1 MKYIK
6 LLSLLVAVLFLGAC
20 SDDDVKKNSAAD
32 VTVSMGTATISPRE
46 SAGIVTLPI
55 KVEGPTNGMVSLTV
69 ETREVGSNPAVDGTN
84 YYVTT
89 KKINITGSEGYVELE
104 MVDDDEINDPRSFEV
119 TIVKVEHAKLN
130 EAAKTTSVVI
140 RDNDHE
146 PYDRLQG
153 TWTLTYKN
161 YDGAVQRQ
169 KVTITGADSPS
180 EYIYNKL
187 LYLEGMLLDK
197 SKAHLSFNFDTANN
211 TCYVSFTNFMKY
223 NWVTGF
229 KLPSFSDPIDI
240 KLCRLEGDYVSQSPV
255 EGVVQADFKT
265 IKFEEGAT
273 IAAVFTDPKDSKNL
287 YPFETMSDIVLT
299 KE

>member
-46 SAGIVTLPI
+46 SAGIVSLPI
-55 KVEGPTNGMVSLTV
+55 KVEGPTNGMVSVTV
-69 ETREVGSNPAVDGTN
+69 ETREVGSNPAVENTH

-104 MVDDDEINDPRSFEV
+104 MVDNEEINDPRTFEV

-130 EAAKTTSVVI
+130 EAAKTTTVEI

-153 TWTLTYKN
+153 TWTMTYKDYN
-161 YDGAVQRQ
+161 GAVQTQ
-169 KVTITGADSPS
+169 KVTITGADDPS

-187 LYLEGMLLDK
+187 LYVEDILLEK
-197 SKAHLSFNFDTANN
+197 SKAQLSFNYDSANN

-223 NWVTGF
+223 NWYTGLELQGIS
-229 KLPSFSDPIDI
+229 KPVDI
-240 KLCRLEGDYVSQSPV
+240 LLGRLEGNSISHSPV
-255 EGVVQADFKT
+255 EGEVQDDFKT
-265 IKFEEGAT
+265 IKFESGAT
-273 IAAVFTDPKDSKNL
+273 IGFIFTNPDTGGLSL
-287 YPFETMSDIVLT
+287 IETMSDIVLT

>member
-69 ETREVGSNPAVDGTN
+69 ETREVGSNPAVENTN

-146 PYDRLQG
+146 LYDRLQG

-169 KVTITGADSPS
+169 KVTITGADDPS

-187 LYLEGMLLDK
+187 LYVEGMLLDK

-229 KLPSFSDPIDI
+229 KHPSFSDPIDI
-240 KLCRLEGDYVSQSPV
+240 KLGRLEGNSISQSPV

-273 IAAVFTDPKDSKNL
+273 IAAIFTNPKDGKLNL
-287 YPFETMSDIVLT
+287 IETMSDIVLT

>member
-46 SAGIVTLPI
+46 SAGIVSLPI
-55 KVEGPTNGMVSLTV
+55 KVEGPTNGMVTLTV
-69 ETREVGSNPAVDGTN
+69 ETREVGSNPAVENTN

-169 KVTITGADSPS
+169 KVTITGADDPS

-187 LYLEGMLLDK
+187 LYVEGMLLDK
-197 SKAHLSFNFDTANN
+197 SKAYLSFNFDTANN

-229 KLPSFSDPIDI
+229 KHPSFSDPIDI
-240 KLCRLEGDYVSQSPV
+240 KLGRLEGNSISQSPV

-273 IAAVFTDPKDSKNL
+273 IAAIFTNPKDDKLNL
-287 YPFETMSDIVLT
+287 IETMSDIVLT

>member
-46 SAGIVTLPI
+46 SAGIVSLPI
-55 KVEGPTNGMVSLTV
+55 KVEGPTNGMVSVTV
-69 ETREVGSNPAVDGTN
+69 ETREVGSNPAVENTH

-104 MVDDDEINDPRSFEV
+104 MVDNEEINDPRTFEV

-130 EAAKTTSVVI
+130 EAAKTTTVEI

-153 TWTLTYKN
+153 TWTMTYKD
-161 YDGAVQRQ
+161 YGGAVQTQ
-169 KVTITGADSPS
+169 KVTITGADDPS

-187 LYLEGMLLDK
+187 LYVEDILLEK
-197 SKAHLSFNFDTANN
+197 SKAQLSFNYDSANN

-223 NWVTGF
+223 NWYTGLELQGIS
-229 KLPSFSDPIDI
+229 KPVDI
-240 KLCRLEGDYVSQSPV
+240 LLGRLEGNNISQSPV
-255 EGVVQADFKT
+255 EGEVQDDFKT
-265 IKFEEGAT
+265 IKFESGAT
-273 IAAVFTDPKDSKNL
+273 IGFIFTNPDTGGLSL
-287 YPFETMSDIVLT
+287 IETMSDIVLT

>member
-32 VTVSMGTATISPRE
+32 VTVSMGTASISPRE

-69 ETREVGSNPAVDGTN
+69 ETREVGSNPAVDGSN

-169 KVTITGADSPS
+169 KVTITGADDPS

-187 LYLEGMLLDK
+187 LYVEGMLLDK

-229 KLPSFSDPIDI
+229 KHPSFSDPIDI
-240 KLCRLEGDYVSQSPV
+240 KLGRLEGNSISQSPV

-273 IAAVFTDPKDSKNL
+273 IAAIFTNPKDGKLNL
-287 YPFETMSDIVLT
+287 IETMSDIVLT

>member
-46 SAGIVTLPI
+46 SAGIVSLPI
-55 KVEGPTNGMVSLTV
+55 KVEGPTNGMVTLTV

-104 MVDDDEINDPRSFEV
+104 MVDDDEINDPRTFEV

-161 YDGAVQRQ
+161 YDGAVQMQ
-169 KVTITGADSPS
+169 KVTITGADDPS

-187 LYLEGMLLDK
+187 LYVEGMLLEK

-229 KLPSFSDPIDI
+229 KHPSFSDPIDI
-240 KLCRLEGDYVSQSPV
+240 KLGRLEGQQISQSPV

-273 IAAVFTDPKDSKNL
+273 IAAIFTNPKDGKLNL
-287 YPFETMSDIVLT
+287 IETMSDIVLT

>member
-32 VTVSMGTATISPRE
+32 VTVSMGTASISPRE
-46 SAGIVTLPI
+46 SAGVVSLPI
-55 KVEGPTNGMVSLTV
+55 KVEGPTNGMVTLTV
-69 ETREVGSNPAVDGTN
+69 ETREVGSNPAVENTN

-104 MVDDDEINDPRSFEV
+104 MVDDDEINDPRTFEV

-130 EAAKTTSVVI
+130 EAAKTTTVEI

-169 KVTITGADSPS
+169 KVTITGADDPS
-180 EYIYNKL
+180 QYIYNKL

-197 SKAHLSFNFDTANN
+197 SKAQLSFNFDSANN

-223 NWVTGF
+223 NWITG
-229 KLPSFSDPIDI
+229 LELQGISQPVDI
-240 KLCRLEGDYVSQSPV
+240 KLGRLEGNSISESPV
-255 EGVVQADFKT
+255 EGVVQEDFKT

-273 IAAVFTDPKDSKNL
+273 IACLFTDPASGQL
-287 YPFETMSDIVLT
+287 RLIEAISDIVLT

>member
-32 VTVSMGTATISPRE
+32 VTVSMGEATFSPRE
-46 SAGIVTLPI
+46 SAGVVSLPI
-55 KVEGPTNGMVSLTV
+55 KVEGPTNGMVTLTV
-69 ETREVGSNPAVDGTN
+69 ETREVGSNPAVENTN

-104 MVDDDEINDPRSFEV
+104 MVDDDEINDPRTFEV

-169 KVTITGADSPS
+169 KVTITGADDPS

-187 LYLEGMLLDK
+187 LYVEGMLLDK

-229 KLPSFSDPIDI
+229 KHPSFSDPIDI
-240 KLCRLEGDYVSQSPV
+240 KLGRLEGQQISQSPV

-273 IAAVFTDPKDSKNL
+273 IAAIFTNPKDGKLNL
-287 YPFETMSDIVLT
+287 IETMSDIVLT

>member
-46 SAGIVTLPI
+46 SAGIVSLPI
-55 KVEGPTNGMVSLTV
+55 KVEGPTNGMVTLTV
-69 ETREVGSNPAVDGTN
+69 ETREVGSNPAVENTN

-146 PYDRLQG
+146 PYYRLQG

-169 KVTITGADSPS
+169 KVTITGADDPS

-229 KLPSFSDPIDI
+229 KHPSFSDPIDI
-240 KLCRLEGDYVSQSPV
+240 KLGRLEGQQISQSPI

-273 IAAVFTDPKDSKNL
+273 IAAIFTNPKDGRLNL
-287 YPFETMSDIVLT
+287 IETMSDIVLT

>member
-46 SAGIVTLPI
+46 SAGIVSLPI
-55 KVEGPTNGMVSLTV
+55 KVEGPTNGMVTLTV
-69 ETREVGSNPAVDGTN
+69 ETREVGSNPAVENTN

-169 KVTITGADSPS
+169 KVTITGADDPS

-223 NWVTGF
+223 NWITG
-229 KLPSFSDPIDI
+229 LELQGISQPVDI
-240 KLCRLEGDYVSQSPV
+240 KLGRLEGNSISESPV
-255 EGVVQADFKT
+255 EGVVQEDFKT

-273 IAAVFTDPKDSKNL
+273 IACLFTDPASGQL
-287 YPFETMSDIVLT
+287 RLIETISDIVLT

>member
-46 SAGIVTLPI
+46 SAGVVSLPI
-55 KVEGPTNGMVSLTV
+55 KVEGPTNGMVTLTV
-69 ETREVGSNPAVDGTN
+69 ETREVGSNPAVENTN

-104 MVDDDEINDPRSFEV
+104 MVDDDEINDPRTFEV

-130 EAAKTTSVVI
+130 EAAKTTTVEI

-153 TWTLTYKN
+153 TWTMTYKN

-169 KVTITGADSPS
+169 KVTITGADDPS
-180 EYIYNKL
+180 QYIYNKL
-187 LYLEGMLLDK
+187 LYLEGMLLEK
-197 SKAHLSFNFDTANN
+197 SKAQLSFNFDSANN

-223 NWVTGF
+223 NWITG
-229 KLPSFSDPIDI
+229 LELQGISQPVDI
-240 KLCRLEGDYVSQSPV
+240 KLGRLEGISISESPV
-255 EGVVQADFKT
+255 EGVVQEDFKT

-273 IAAVFTDPKDSKNL
+273 IACLFTDPASGQL
-287 YPFETMSDIVLT
+287 MLIEAISDIVLT

>member
-32 VTVSMGTATISPRE
+32 VTVSMGTATISLRE
-46 SAGIVTLPI
+46 SAGVVSLPI

-69 ETREVGSNPAVDGTN
+69 ETREVGSNPAVENTH

-104 MVDDDEINDPRSFEV
+104 MVDDDEINDPRTFEV

-130 EAAKTTSVVI
+130 EAAKTTTVEI

-153 TWTLTYKN
+153 TWTMTYKN

-169 KVTITGADSPS
+169 KVTITGADDPS
-180 EYIYNKL
+180 QYIYNKL
-187 LYLEGMLLDK
+187 LYLEGMLLEK
-197 SKAHLSFNFDTANN
+197 SKAQLSFNFDSANN

-223 NWVTGF
+223 NWITG
-229 KLPSFSDPIDI
+229 LELQGLSQPVDI
-240 KLCRLEGDYVSQSPV
+240 KLGRLEGQSISQSPV
-255 EGVVQADFKT
+255 EGVVQEDFKT

-273 IAAVFTDPKDSKNL
+273 IACLFTDPASGQLRLIEKI
-287 YPFETMSDIVLT
+287 SDIVLT

>member
-46 SAGIVTLPI
+46 SAGVVSLPI
-55 KVEGPTNGMVSLTV
+55 KVEGPTNGMVSVTV
-69 ETREVGSNPAVDGTN
+69 ETREVGSNPAVENTN

-104 MVDDDEINDPRSFEV
+104 MVDDDEINDPRTFEV

-130 EAAKTTSVVI
+130 EAAKTTTVEI

-153 TWTLTYKN
+153 TWTMTYKN

-169 KVTITGADSPS
+169 KVTITGADDPS
-180 EYIYNKL
+180 QYIYNKL
-187 LYLEGMLLDK
+187 LYLEGMLLEK
-197 SKAHLSFNFDTANN
+197 SKAQLSFNFDTANN

-223 NWVTGF
+223 NWITG
-229 KLPSFSDPIDI
+229 LELQGISQPVDI
-240 KLCRLEGDYVSQSPV
+240 KLGRLEGNSISESPV
-255 EGVVQADFKT
+255 EGVVQEDFKT

-273 IAAVFTDPKDSKNL
+273 IACLFTDPASGQL
-287 YPFETMSDIVLT
+287 GLIETISDIVLT

>member
-169 KVTITGADSPS
+169 KVTITGADDPS

-187 LYLEGMLLDK
+187 LYVEGMLLDK

-229 KLPSFSDPIDI
+229 KHPSFSDPIDI
-240 KLCRLEGDYVSQSPV
+240 KLGRFEGNSISQSPV

-273 IAAVFTDPKDSKNL
+273 IAAIFTNPKDGYLNL
-287 YPFETMSDIVLT
+287 IETMSDIVLT

>member
-32 VTVSMGTATISPRE
+32 VTVSMGTAAISPRE
-46 SAGIVTLPI
+46 SAGIVSLPI
-55 KVEGPTNGMVSLTV
+55 KVEGPTNGMVSVTV
-69 ETREVGSNPAVDGTN
+69 ETREVGSNPAVENTH

-104 MVDDDEINDPRSFEV
+104 MVDNEEINDPRTFEV

-130 EAAKTTSVVI
+130 EAAKTTTVEI

-153 TWTLTYKN
+153 TWTMTYKDYN
-161 YDGAVQRQ
+161 GAVQTQ
-169 KVTITGADSPS
+169 KVTITGADDPS

-187 LYLEGMLLDK
+187 LYVEDILLEK
-197 SKAHLSFNFDTANN
+197 SKAQLSFNYDSANN

-223 NWVTGF
+223 NWYTGLELQGIS
-229 KLPSFSDPIDI
+229 KPVDI
-240 KLCRLEGDYVSQSPV
+240 LLGRLEGNNISQSPV
-255 EGVVQADFKT
+255 EGEVQDDFKT
-265 IKFEEGAT
+265 IKFESGAT
-273 IAAVFTDPKDSKNL
+273 IGFIFTNPDTGGLSL
-287 YPFETMSDIVLT
+287 IEVMSDIVLT

>member
-46 SAGIVTLPI
+46 SAGIVSLPI
-55 KVEGPTNGMVSLTV
+55 KVEGPTNGMVTLTV
-69 ETREVGSNPAVDGTN
+69 ETREVGSNPAVENTN

-169 KVTITGADSPS
+169 KVTITGADDPS

-187 LYLEGMLLDK
+187 LYVEGMLLDK

-229 KLPSFSDPIDI
+229 KHPSFSDPIDI
-240 KLCRLEGDYVSQSPV
+240 KLGRLEGNSISQSPV

-273 IAAVFTDPKDSKNL
+273 IAAIFTNPKDGKL
-287 YPFETMSDIVLT
+287 YLIETMSDIVLT

>member
-69 ETREVGSNPAVDGTN
+69 ETREVGSNPAVVGTN

-104 MVDDDEINDPRSFEV
+104 MVDDDEINDPRTFEV

-169 KVTITGADSPS
+169 KVTITGADDPS

-187 LYLEGMLLDK
+187 LYVEGMLLDK

-229 KLPSFSDPIDI
+229 KHPSFSDPIDI
-240 KLCRLEGDYVSQSPV
+240 KLGRLEGNYISQSPV

-273 IAAVFTDPKDSKNL
+273 IAAIFTNPKDGQLNL
-287 YPFETMSDIVLT
+287 IETMSDIVLT
-299 KE
+299 NE

>member
-46 SAGIVTLPI
+46 SAGIVSLPI
-55 KVEGPTNGMVSLTV
+55 KVEGPTNGMVSVTV
-69 ETREVGSNPAVDGTN
+69 ETRVVGSNPAVENTH

-104 MVDDDEINDPRSFEV
+104 MVDNEEINDPRTFEV

-130 EAAKTTSVVI
+130 EAAKTTTVEI

-153 TWTLTYKN
+153 TWTMTYKDHN
-161 YDGAVQRQ
+161 GAVQTQ
-169 KVTITGADSPS
+169 KVTITGADDPS

-187 LYLEGMLLDK
+187 LYVEGILLEK
-197 SKAHLSFNFDTANN
+197 SKAQLSFNYDSANN

-223 NWVTGF
+223 NWYTDLELQGISQPV
-229 KLPSFSDPIDI
+229 DI
-240 KLCRLEGDYVSQSPV
+240 KLGRLEGNYISESPV
-255 EGVVQADFKT
+255 EGVVQEDFKT

-273 IAAVFTDPKDSKNL
+273 IGFIFTDPASGQL
-287 YPFETMSDIVLT
+287 RLIEAISDIVLT

>member
-46 SAGIVTLPI
+46 SAGIVSLPI
-55 KVEGPTNGMVSLTV
+55 KVEGPTNGMVTLTV
-69 ETREVGSNPAVDGTN
+69 ETREVGSNPAVENTN

-140 RDNDHE
+140 RDNDRE

-169 KVTITGADSPS
+169 KVTITGADDPS

-187 LYLEGMLLDK
+187 LYVEGMLLDK

-229 KLPSFSDPIDI
+229 KHPSFSDPIDI
-240 KLCRLEGDYVSQSPV
+240 KLGRLEGNSISQSPV

-273 IAAVFTDPKDSKNL
+273 IAAIFTNPKDGKLNL
-287 YPFETMSDIVLT
+287 IETMSDIVLT

>member
-46 SAGIVTLPI
+46 SAGIVSLPI
-55 KVEGPTNGMVSLTV
+55 KVEGPTNGMVTVTV
-69 ETREVGSNPAVDGTN
+69 ETREVGSNPAVENTH

-104 MVDDDEINDPRSFEV
+104 MVDNEEINDPRTFEV

-130 EAAKTTSVVI
+130 EAAKTTTVEI

-153 TWTLTYKN
+153 TWTMTYKDYN
-161 YDGAVQRQ
+161 GAVQTQ
-169 KVTITGADSPS
+169 KVTITGADDPS

-187 LYLEGMLLDK
+187 LYVEDILLEK
-197 SKAHLSFNFDTANN
+197 SKAQLSFNYDSANN

-223 NWVTGF
+223 NWYTDLELQGISQPV
-229 KLPSFSDPIDI
+229 DI
-240 KLCRLEGDYVSQSPV
+240 KLGRLEGNYISESPV
-255 EGVVQADFKT
+255 EGVVQEDFKT

-273 IAAVFTDPKDSKNL
+273 IACLFTDPASGQL
-287 YPFETMSDIVLT
+287 RLIEAISDIVLT

>member
-46 SAGIVTLPI
+46 SAGIVSLPI
-55 KVEGPTNGMVSLTV
+55 KVEGPTNGMVSVTV
-69 ETREVGSNPAVDGTN
+69 ETREVGSNPAVENTH

-104 MVDDDEINDPRSFEV
+104 MVDNEEINDPRTFEV

-130 EAAKTTSVVI
+130 EAAKTTTIEI

-153 TWTLTYKN
+153 TWTMTYKDYN
-161 YDGAVQRQ
+161 GAVQTQ
-169 KVTITGADSPS
+169 KVTITGADDPS

-187 LYLEGMLLDK
+187 LYVEDILLEK
-197 SKAHLSFNFDTANN
+197 SKAQLSFNYDSANN

-223 NWVTGF
+223 NWYTGLELQGIS
-229 KLPSFSDPIDI
+229 KPVDI
-240 KLCRLEGDYVSQSPV
+240 LLGRLEGNNISQSPV
-255 EGVVQADFKT
+255 EGEVQDDFKT
-265 IKFEEGAT
+265 IKFESGAT
-273 IAAVFTDPKDSKNL
+273 IGFIFTNPDTGGLSL
-287 YPFETMSDIVLT
+287 IETMSDIVLT

>member
-46 SAGIVTLPI
+46 SAGIVSLPI
-55 KVEGPTNGMVSLTV
+55 KVEGPTNGMVSVTV
-69 ETREVGSNPAVDGTN
+69 ETREVGSNPAVENTH

-104 MVDDDEINDPRSFEV
+104 MVDNEEINDPRTFEV

-130 EAAKTTSVVI
+130 EAAKTTTVEI

-153 TWTLTYKN
+153 TWTMTYKDYN
-161 YDGAVQRQ
+161 GAVQTQ
-169 KVTITGADSPS
+169 KVTITGADDPS

-187 LYLEGMLLDK
+187 LYVEDILLEK
-197 SKAHLSFNFDTANN
+197 SKAQLSFNYDSANN

-223 NWVTGF
+223 NWYTGLELQGIS
-229 KLPSFSDPIDI
+229 KPVDI
-240 KLCRLEGDYVSQSPV
+240 LLGRLEGNNISQSPV
-255 EGVVQADFKT
+255 EGEVQDDFKT

-273 IAAVFTDPKDSKNL
+273 IAALFTNPDNGQLML
-287 YPFETMSDIVLT
+287 YGAMSDIVLT

>member
-32 VTVSMGTATISPRE
+32 VTVSMGEATISPRE
-46 SAGIVTLPI
+46 SAGIVSLPI
-55 KVEGPTNGMVSLTV
+55 KVEGPTNGMVSVTV
-69 ETREVGSNPAVDGTN
+69 ETREVGSNPAVENTH

-104 MVDDDEINDPRSFEV
+104 MVDNEEINDQRTFEV

-130 EAAKTTSVVI
+130 EAAKTTTVEI

-153 TWTLTYKN
+153 TWTMTYKDYN
-161 YDGAVQRQ
+161 GAVQTQ
-169 KVTITGADSPS
+169 KVTITGADDPS

-187 LYLEGMLLDK
+187 LYVEDILLEK
-197 SKAHLSFNFDTANN
+197 SKAQLSFNYDSANN

-223 NWVTGF
+223 NWYTGLELQGIS
-229 KLPSFSDPIDI
+229 KPVDI
-240 KLCRLEGDYVSQSPV
+240 LLGRLEGNNISQSPV
-255 EGVVQADFKT
+255 EGEVQDDFKT
-265 IKFEEGAT
+265 IKFESGAT
-273 IAAVFTDPKDSKNL
+273 IGFIFTNPDTGGLSL
-287 YPFETMSDIVLT
+287 IETMSDIVLT

>member
-46 SAGIVTLPI
+46 SAGIVSLPI
-55 KVEGPTNGMVSLTV
+55 KVEGPTNGMVTLTV
-69 ETREVGSNPAVDGTN
+69 ETREVGSNPAVENTN

-169 KVTITGADSPS
+169 KVTITGADDPS

-229 KLPSFSDPIDI
+229 KHPSFSDPIDI
-240 KLCRLEGDYVSQSPV
+240 KLGRLEGQQISQSPI

-273 IAAVFTDPKDSKNL
+273 IAAIFTNPKDGKLNL
-287 YPFETMSDIVLT
+287 IETM
-299 KE
+299 

>member
-32 VTVSMGTATISPRE
+32 VTVSMGEATISPRE
-46 SAGIVTLPI
+46 SAGIVSLPI
-55 KVEGPTNGMVSLTV
+55 KVEGPTNGMVSVTV
-69 ETREVGSNPAVDGTN
+69 ETREVGSNSAVENTH

-104 MVDDDEINDPRSFEV
+104 MVDNEEINDPRTFEV

-130 EAAKTTSVVI
+130 EAAKTTTVEI

-153 TWTLTYKN
+153 TWTMTYKDYN
-161 YDGAVQRQ
+161 GAVQTQ
-169 KVTITGADSPS
+169 KVTITGADDPS

-187 LYLEGMLLDK
+187 LYVEDILLEK
-197 SKAHLSFNFDTANN
+197 SKAQLSFNYDSANN

-223 NWVTGF
+223 NWYTGLELQGIS
-229 KLPSFSDPIDI
+229 KPVDI
-240 KLCRLEGDYVSQSPV
+240 LLGRLEGNSISQSPV
-255 EGVVQADFKT
+255 EGEVQNDFKT
-265 IKFEEGAT
+265 IKFESGAT
-273 IAAVFTDPKDSKNL
+273 IGFIFTNPDTGGLSL
-287 YPFETMSDIVLT
+287 IETMSDIVLT

>member
-20 SDDDVKKNSAAD
+20 SDDDVKKNSAAE

-46 SAGIVTLPI
+46 SAGIVSLPI
-55 KVEGPTNGMVSLTV
+55 KVEGPTNGMVTLTV

-104 MVDDDEINDPRSFEV
+104 MVDDDEINDPRTFEV

-169 KVTITGADSPS
+169 KVTITGADDPS

-187 LYLEGMLLDK
+187 LYVEGMLLEK

-229 KLPSFSDPIDI
+229 KHPSFSDPIDI
-240 KLCRLEGDYVSQSPV
+240 KLGRLEGQQISQSPV

-273 IAAVFTDPKDSKNL
+273 IAAIFTNPKDGKLNL
-287 YPFETMSDIVLT
+287 IETMSDIVLT

>member
-46 SAGIVTLPI
+46 SAGIVSLPI
-55 KVEGPTNGMVSLTV
+55 KVEGPTNGMVTLTV
-69 ETREVGSNPAVDGTN
+69 ETREVGSNPAVENTN

-169 KVTITGADSPS
+169 KVTITGADDPS

-229 KLPSFSDPIDI
+229 KHPSFSDPIDI
-240 KLCRLEGDYVSQSPV
+240 KLGRLEGQQISQSPI

-273 IAAVFTDPKDSKNL
+273 IAAIFTNPKDGNL
-287 YPFETMSDIVLT
+287 NLIETMSDIVLT

>member
-46 SAGIVTLPI
+46 SAGIVSLPI
-55 KVEGPTNGMVSLTV
+55 KVEGPTNGMVTLTV
-69 ETREVGSNPAVDGTN
+69 ETREVGSNPAVENTN

-169 KVTITGADSPS
+169 KVTITGADDPS

-187 LYLEGMLLDK
+187 LYVEGMLLDK

-229 KLPSFSDPIDI
+229 KHPSFSDPIDI
-240 KLCRLEGDYVSQSPV
+240 KLGRLEGNYISQSPV

-273 IAAVFTDPKDSKNL
+273 IAAIFTNPKDGILNL
-287 YPFETMSDIVLT
+287 IETMSDIVLT

>member
-46 SAGIVTLPI
+46 SAGVVSLPI
-55 KVEGPTNGMVSLTV
+55 KVEGPTNGMVSVTV
-69 ETREVGSNPAVDGTN
+69 ETREVGSNPAVENTN

-104 MVDDDEINDPRSFEV
+104 MVDDDEINDPRTFEV

-130 EAAKTTSVVI
+130 EGAKTTTVEI

-153 TWTLTYKN
+153 TWTMTYKN

-169 KVTITGADSPS
+169 KVTIIGADDPS
-180 EYIYNKL
+180 QYIYNKL
-187 LYLEGMLLDK
+187 LYLEGMLLEK
-197 SKAHLSFNFDTANN
+197 SKAQLSFNFDTANN

-223 NWVTGF
+223 NWITG
-229 KLPSFSDPIDI
+229 LELQGISQPVDI
-240 KLCRLEGDYVSQSPV
+240 KLGRLEGNSISESPV
-255 EGVVQADFKT
+255 EGVVQEDFKT

-273 IAAVFTDPKDSKNL
+273 IACLFTDPASGQL
-287 YPFETMSDIVLT
+287 MLIETISDIVLT

>member
-46 SAGIVTLPI
+46 SAGIVSLPI
-55 KVEGPTNGMVSLTV
+55 KVEGPTNGMVTLTV

-104 MVDDDEINDPRSFEV
+104 MVDDDEINDPRTFEV

-169 KVTITGADSPS
+169 KVTITGADDPS

-187 LYLEGMLLDK
+187 LYLEGMLLEK

-229 KLPSFSDPIDI
+229 KHPSFSDPIDI
-240 KLCRLEGDYVSQSPV
+240 KLGRLEGQQISQSPV

-273 IAAVFTDPKDSKNL
+273 IAAIFTNPKDGKLNL
-287 YPFETMSDIVLT
+287 IETMSDIVLT

>member
-169 KVTITGADSPS
+169 KVTITGADDPS

-187 LYLEGMLLDK
+187 LYVEGMLLDK

-229 KLPSFSDPIDI
+229 KHPSFSDPIDI
-240 KLCRLEGDYVSQSPV
+240 KLGRLEGNSISQSPV

-273 IAAVFTDPKDSKNL
+273 IAAIFTNPKDGKL
-287 YPFETMSDIVLT
+287 YLIETMSDIVLT

>member
-46 SAGIVTLPI
+46 SAGIVSLPI

-169 KVTITGADSPS
+169 KVTITGADDPS

-229 KLPSFSDPIDI
+229 KHPSFSDPIDI
-240 KLCRLEGDYVSQSPV
+240 KLGRLEGNSISQSPV

-273 IAAVFTDPKDSKNL
+273 IAAIFTNPKDGRLNL
-287 YPFETMSDIVLT
+287 IETMSDIVLT

>member
-46 SAGIVTLPI
+46 SAGIVSLPI
-55 KVEGPTNGMVSLTV
+55 KVEGPTNGMVTLTV
-69 ETREVGSNPAVDGTN
+69 ETREVGSNPAVENTN

-169 KVTITGADSPS
+169 KVTITGADDPS

-229 KLPSFSDPIDI
+229 NHPSFSDPIDI
-240 KLCRLEGDYVSQSPV
+240 KLGRLEGQQISQSPI

-273 IAAVFTDPKDSKNL
+273 IAAIFTNPKDGKL
-287 YPFETMSDIVLT
+287 YLIETMSDIVLT

>member
-46 SAGIVTLPI
+46 SAGIVSLPI
-55 KVEGPTNGMVSLTV
+55 KVEGPTNGMVSVTV
-69 ETREVGSNPAVDGTN
+69 ETREVGSNSAVENTH

-104 MVDDDEINDPRSFEV
+104 MVDNEEINDPRTFEV

-130 EAAKTTSVVI
+130 EAAKTTTVEI
-140 RDNDHE
+140 RDNDSE

-153 TWTLTYKN
+153 TWTMTYKDYN
-161 YDGAVQRQ
+161 GAVQTQ
-169 KVTITGADSPS
+169 KVTITGADDPS

-187 LYLEGMLLDK
+187 LYVEDILLEK
-197 SKAHLSFNFDTANN
+197 SKAQLSFNYDSANN

-223 NWVTGF
+223 NWYTGLELQGIS
-229 KLPSFSDPIDI
+229 KPVDI
-240 KLCRLEGDYVSQSPV
+240 LLGRLEGNNISQSPV
-255 EGVVQADFKT
+255 EGEVQDDFKT
-265 IKFEEGAT
+265 IKFESGAT
-273 IAAVFTDPKDSKNL
+273 IGFIFTNPDTGGLSL
-287 YPFETMSDIVLT
+287 IETMSDIVLT

>member
-46 SAGIVTLPI
+46 SAGIVSLPI
-55 KVEGPTNGMVSLTV
+55 KVEGPTNGMVSVTV
-69 ETREVGSNPAVDGTN
+69 ETREVGSNPAVENTH

-104 MVDDDEINDPRSFEV
+104 MVDNEEINDPRTFEV

-130 EAAKTTSVVI
+130 EAAKTTTVEI

-153 TWTLTYKN
+153 TWTMTYKDYN
-161 YDGAVQRQ
+161 GAVQTQ
-169 KVTITGADSPS
+169 KVTITGADDPS

-187 LYLEGMLLDK
+187 LYVEDILLEK
-197 SKAHLSFNFDTANN
+197 SKAQLSFNYDSANN

-223 NWVTGF
+223 NWYTGLELQGIS
-229 KLPSFSDPIDI
+229 KPVDI
-240 KLCRLEGDYVSQSPV
+240 LLGRLEGNSISQSPV
-255 EGVVQADFKT
+255 EGEVQDDFKT
-265 IKFEEGAT
+265 IKFESGAT
-273 IAAVFTDPKDSKNL
+273 IGFIFTNPDTGGLSL
-287 YPFETMSDIVLT
+287 IEVMSDIVLT

>member
-32 VTVSMGTATISPRE
+32 VTVSMGTASISPRE
-46 SAGIVTLPI
+46 SAGVVSLPI
-55 KVEGPTNGMVSLTV
+55 KVEGPTNGMVTLTV
-69 ETREVGSNPAVDGTN
+69 ETREVGSNPAVENTN

-104 MVDDDEINDPRSFEV
+104 MVDDDEINDPRTFEV

-130 EAAKTTSVVI
+130 EAAKTTTVEI

-153 TWTLTYKN
+153 TWTMTYKN
-161 YDGAVQRQ
+161 YDGTVQRQ
-169 KVTITGADSPS
+169 KVTITGADDPS
-180 EYIYNKL
+180 QYIYNKL
-187 LYLEGMLLDK
+187 LYVEGMLLEK
-197 SKAHLSFNFDTANN
+197 SKAQLSFNFDSANN

-223 NWVTGF
+223 NWITG
-229 KLPSFSDPIDI
+229 LELQGLSQPVDI
-240 KLCRLEGDYVSQSPV
+240 KLGRLEGNSISQSPV
-255 EGVVQADFKT
+255 EGVVQEDFKT

-273 IAAVFTDPKDSKNL
+273 IACLFTDPASGQL
-287 YPFETMSDIVLT
+287 RPIETISDIVLT

>member
-32 VTVSMGTATISPRE
+32 VTVSMGTASISPRE
-46 SAGIVTLPI
+46 SAGVVSLPI
-55 KVEGPTNGMVSLTV
+55 KVEGPTNGMVSVTV
-69 ETREVGSNPAVDGTN
+69 ETREVGSNPAVENTN

-104 MVDDDEINDPRSFEV
+104 MVDDDEINDPRTFEV

-130 EAAKTTSVVI
+130 EAAKTTTVEI

-153 TWTLTYKN
+153 TWTMTYKN

-169 KVTITGADSPS
+169 KVTITGADDPS
-180 EYIYNKL
+180 QYIYNKL
-187 LYLEGMLLDK
+187 LYLEGMLLNK
-197 SKAHLSFNFDTANN
+197 SKAQLSFNFDSANN

-223 NWVTGF
+223 NWITG
-229 KLPSFSDPIDI
+229 LELQGISQPVDI
-240 KLCRLEGDYVSQSPV
+240 KLGRLEGNSISESPV
-255 EGVVQADFKT
+255 EGVVQEDFKT

-273 IAAVFTDPKDSKNL
+273 IACLFTDPASGQL
-287 YPFETMSDIVLT
+287 RLIEAISDIVLT

>member
-46 SAGIVTLPI
+46 SAGIVSLPI
-55 KVEGPTNGMVSLTV
+55 KVEGPTNGMVSVTV
-69 ETREVGSNPAVDGTN
+69 ETREVGSNPAVENTH

-104 MVDDDEINDPRSFEV
+104 MVDNEEINDPRTFEV

-130 EAAKTTSVVI
+130 EAAKTTTVEI

-153 TWTLTYKN
+153 TWTMTYKDYN
-161 YDGAVQRQ
+161 GAVQTQ
-169 KVTITGADSPS
+169 KVTITGADDPS

-187 LYLEGMLLDK
+187 LYVEGMLLEK
-197 SKAHLSFNFDTANN
+197 SKAQLSFNFDSANN

-223 NWVTGF
+223 NWITG
-229 KLPSFSDPIDI
+229 LELQGISQPVDI
-240 KLCRLEGDYVSQSPV
+240 KLGRLEGNSISESPV
-255 EGVVQADFKT
+255 EGVVQEDFKT

-273 IAAVFTDPKDSKNL
+273 IACLFTDPASGQL
-287 YPFETMSDIVLT
+287 MLIEAISDIVLT

>member
-46 SAGIVTLPI
+46 GAGIVTLPI

-104 MVDDDEINDPRSFEV
+104 IVDDDEINDPRTFEV

-169 KVTITGADSPS
+169 KVTITGADDPS

-187 LYLEGMLLDK
+187 LYVEGMLLDK

-229 KLPSFSDPIDI
+229 KHPSFSDPIDI
-240 KLCRLEGDYVSQSPV
+240 KLGRLEGNSISQSPV

-273 IAAVFTDPKDSKNL
+273 IAAIFTNPKDGNL
-287 YPFETMSDIVLT
+287 NLIETMSDIVLT